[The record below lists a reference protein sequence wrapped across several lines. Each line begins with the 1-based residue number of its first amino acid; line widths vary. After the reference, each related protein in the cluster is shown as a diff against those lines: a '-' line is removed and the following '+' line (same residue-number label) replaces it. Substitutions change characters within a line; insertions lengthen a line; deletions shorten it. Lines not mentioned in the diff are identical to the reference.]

1 MPSGDRLGLF
11 AGWQLANLHHDN
23 DAADAHIDRMDKTDD
38 TRPTAPRRDPLI
50 GICLGLALPLF
61 VTGLLLPAISLQQLF
76 LFETSF
82 SLWQAMFALLD
93 QGEIFLFAVMGLF
106 SVIFPGAKILLGGW
120 LWLHIQPAG
129 RRVKR
134 LITAFSLA
142 SRWSMLDVF
151 IVAVTILL
159 VEGTLIS
166 TASVQPGIIM
176 FAGAVVLSTIATHR
190 LHHAIAHPTPSA

>member
-1 MPSGDRLGLF
+1 MDEIEHISPSSPPI
-11 AGWQLANLHHDN
+11 A
-23 DAADAHIDRMDKTDD
+23 
-38 TRPTAPRRDPLI
+38 RRDPLI

-82 SLWQAMFALLD
+82 SLWEAMFGLLD

-120 LWLHIQPAG
+120 LWLHGQPAG
-129 RRVKR
+129 RRVER
-134 LITAFSLA
+134 LIAAFSLA

-190 LHHAIAHPTPSA
+190 LHHAVIVRKTPAA